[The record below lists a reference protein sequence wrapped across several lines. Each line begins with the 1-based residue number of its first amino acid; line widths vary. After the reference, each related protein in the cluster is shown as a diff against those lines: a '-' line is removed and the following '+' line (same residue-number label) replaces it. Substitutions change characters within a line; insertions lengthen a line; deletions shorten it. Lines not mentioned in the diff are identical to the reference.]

1 LSKKERISSK
11 KDERPGTCFYFCHNK
26 LIKQKEMKKWLLVA
40 IILVGLSVR
49 AAAQPSG
56 NIRGMVRDAASGQ
69 PLPYVAILILHTDP
83 AIGTVTN
90 EQGTFRLPPLPVG
103 RYTIQASCLGYE
115 PATIHQVMIS
125 PARETILEIA
135 LKESLTKL
143 NEVVISPGINKDDPL
158 NPMALAGARMLSVE
172 EASRYA
178 GGLDDPAR
186 LASSFAGVAGSVTD
200 NSISI
205 RGNSPQSLQWKL
217 EGVEIPNP
225 SHYPEVSGVGG
236 GILTAFSS
244 QVLANSDFFTGAF
257 PAEYSNALSGVFDMA
272 LRNGNNQRYE
282 HTAQVGSLG
291 IEFASEGPFR
301 KGSQASYLFNYRYSA
316 LALAGDLIGGDLKEV
331 AGMRFQDLSFKI
343 NLPTR
348 KAGVFSL
355 WGVGT
360 YDSLRD
366 LLPDDLSTYD
376 YIPAQIVTRQQMG
389 AAGMGHKIYL
399 GENAYLKSTL
409 AATYARNHI
418 MTDLY
423 DVNHTNLQ
431 ALQDMLDRNTRLV
444 FNTYLNTKFS
454 TRHTNRTGITLTH
467 LRYDDTYS
475 IVPYFPYANGAS
487 MQNITDAD
495 GSTLLIAA
503 FSQSSY
509 QLNEGFTLQAGLNA
523 QYFGL
528 NGRYTFEPRAG
539 IRWQAAP
546 KHAFALATGLH
557 SRLERLDYYLVAAP
571 ENSHSFVNKKLD
583 LAKAYHLVMSYDY
596 KITGNTHLRI
606 EPYFQYLYDV
616 PIVPGTNISIIN
628 QADFYMTHPL
638 INGGKGRNAGIDL
651 TLERY
656 LKDGYYYMFTASLF
670 NSEYQATDRIWRN
683 TRYNR
688 RFLANAAGGKEW
700 TCGRNRQ
707 NVLGLNL
714 RLNLMGGDYYT
725 PPDEAASLA
734 AQRPIEDE
742 SRLFAGQNPASFIV
756 HTTLYYQINKH
767 GRTHELGIKM
777 LNITGSKHYYGFD
790 YNYRTQKTDRTEA
803 AVSIPNIYYKISF

>member
-1 LSKKERISSK
+1 
-11 KDERPGTCFYFCHNK
+11 
-26 LIKQKEMKKWLLVA
+26 MKKWLLVA
-40 IILVGLSVR
+40 SILAGLFIK

-56 NIRGMVRDAASGQ
+56 NIRGRASDAASGQ
-69 PLPYVAILILHTDP
+69 PLPYVAIVVLQTDP
-83 AIGTVTN
+83 VIGTVTN
-90 EQGTFRLPPLPVG
+90 EQGAFRLPPLPIG

-143 NEVVISPGINKDDPL
+143 NEVVIGPGINKDEPL
-158 NPMALAGARMLSVE
+158 NAMALAGARMFSVE

-186 LASSFAGVAGSVTD
+186 LASSFAGVAGNVTD

-225 SHYPEVSGVGG
+225 SHYPEITGVGG

-244 QVLANSDFFTGAF
+244 QVLANADFFTGAF
-257 PAEYSNALSGVFDMA
+257 PAEYSNALSGIFDMA

-282 HTAQVGSLG
+282 HTAQLGTLG
-291 IEFASEGPFR
+291 IEFASEGPFK
-301 KGSQASYLFNYRYSA
+301 KGTQASYLFNYRYSA
-316 LALAGDLIGGDLKEV
+316 LALAGDLIGGDLREV

-355 WGVGT
+355 WGFGT
-360 YDSLRD
+360 HDSFQD
-366 LLPDDLSTYD
+366 YLPDDLSTYD
-376 YIPAQIVTRQQMG
+376 HIPAQVATRQQMG
-389 AAGMGHKIYL
+389 AAGVGHKIFL
-399 GENAYLKSTL
+399 GENTYLKSTL
-409 AATYARNHI
+409 AATYAQNHI

-423 DVNHTNLQ
+423 DADHHDQ
-431 ALQDMLDRNTRLV
+431 QRLQDMLDKNTR
-444 FNTYLNTKFS
+444 FIFHTYLNTKFS
-454 TRHTNRTGITLTH
+454 ARHTNRTGITLTH

-475 IVPYFPYANGAS
+475 IVPNFPYANGAS
-487 MQNITDAD
+487 MQRVSDAN
-495 GSTLLIAA
+495 GSTMLLAA

-509 QLNEGFTLQAGLNA
+509 QLSERFTVQAGLNA

-546 KHAFALATGLH
+546 RHTLALAAGLH
-557 SRLERLDYYLVAAP
+557 SRHERIDYYLVATP
-571 ENSHSFVNKKLD
+571 EDTHSPVNKELD
-583 LAKAYHLVMSYDY
+583 LAKACHLVISYDY
-596 KITGNTHLRI
+596 KVTANTHLRV
-606 EPYFQYLYDV
+606 EPYIQYLYDV

-628 QADFYMTHPL
+628 QTDFYMTHPL
-638 INGGKGRNAGIDL
+638 INGGEGRNTGIDL

-656 LKDGYYYMFTASLF
+656 LNKGYYYIFTASLF
-670 NSEYQATDRIWRN
+670 DSKYRATDRIWRN

-688 RFLANAAGGKEW
+688 HFLANAAGGKEW
-700 TCGRNRQ
+700 THGRNRQ

-714 RLNLMGGDYYT
+714 RLNVMGGDYYT
-725 PPDEAASLA
+725 PLDEAASLA
-734 AQRPIEDE
+734 AERPIEDE
-742 SRLFAGQNPASFIV
+742 SRLLASRNPASLIF
-756 HTTLYYQINKH
+756 HATLYYQINTH
-767 GRTHELGIKM
+767 GWTHEFGIKM
-777 LNITGSKHYYGFD
+777 INLTGSRHYYGFD
-790 YNYRTQKTDRTEA
+790 YNYRTRTFERTAA